1 MNATAT
7 AATAQD
13 SDSFAAMFEE
23 SLTRKEMRAGE
34 LITAQVVRVDH
45 NMVVVNAGLKSESLI
60 PIEEFL
66 DAKGELEV
74 NPGDFV
80 TVAIEALENGYG
92 ETKLSREKA
101 KRLAAWH
108 ELEIAMEEG
117 KIVEGFVSGKVK
129 GGLTAMVNGIRAFLP
144 GSLVD
149 IRPVKDTTPYEN
161 KTMELKVI
169 KLDRKR
175 NNVVVSRRAVLEA
188 SAGADREAVMEN
200 LKEGAIDKGVVKN
213 ITDYGAFVD
222 LGGIDGLLHITDLA
236 WRRVKHP
243 SEVLTVGDEIEAKI
257 LKFDQEKNRVSLGIK
272 QMGDD
277 PWNGLARRYPQGTR
291 MFGKVTNL
299 TDYGAFVEIE
309 QGIEGL
315 VHVSEMDWTNK
326 NVHPSKVVSLGDE
339 VEVMIL
345 EIDEARRRISLGMKQ
360 CQSNPW
366 DDFAINHKKGDKV
379 KGQIKSITD
388 FGVFIGLDGGI
399 DGLVHLSDLS
409 WSQPGEEAVRN
420 YKKGD
425 EVEAVVLAIDVER
438 ERISLGIKQL
448 EGDPFGGFAASHE
461 KGDVVTGK
469 VKSLDAKGATIAL
482 EGDVE
487 AYLKASEVSA
497 DRVEDIRTHLKEGD
511 SVTAVII
518 NVDRKNRSINL
529 SIKAL
534 NKTEDNAAMQ
544 KLSSESNASA
554 GTTNLGALLK
564 AKMSG
569 TKTEA

>member
-1 MNATAT
+1 MTAV
-7 AATAQD
+7 AEME
-13 SDSFAAMFEE
+13 SFASLFEE
-23 SLTRKEMRAGE
+23 SLNRKEMRAGE
-34 LITAQVVRVDH
+34 LITAQVVRVEQ
-45 NMVVVNAGLKSESLI
+45 NVVVVNAGLKSESYI
-60 PIEEFL
+60 PVEEFK
-66 DAKGELEV
+66 DATGAIEV
-74 NPGDFV
+74 KAGDFT
-80 TVAIEALENGYG
+80 TVAIESLENGYG
-92 ETKLSREKA
+92 ETRLSREKA
-101 KRLAAWH
+101 KRLAAWID
-108 ELEIAMEEG
+108 LEQAMEEG
-117 KIVEGFVSGKVK
+117 RIVEGYVSGKVK

-175 NNVVVSRRAVLEA
+175 NNVVVSRRAVLEETQ
-188 SAGADREAVMEN
+188 GADRESLLEN
-200 LKEGAIDKGVVKN
+200 LKEGAIVKGIVKN

-291 MFGKVTNL
+291 LFGKVTNL
-299 TDYGAFVEIE
+299 TDYGSFVEIE

-326 NVHPSKVVSLGDE
+326 NVHPSKVVALGDE

-345 EIDEARRRISLGMKQ
+345 EIDEQRRRISLGMKQ
-360 CQSNPW
+360 CKSNPW
-366 DDFAINHKKGDKV
+366 DDFAANHQKGDKV
-379 KGQIKSITD
+379 KGAIKSITD

-409 WSQPGEEAVRN
+409 WSVAGEEAVRN

-425 EVEAVVLAIDVER
+425 ELEAVVLAIDVER

-448 EGDPFGGFAASHE
+448 EGDPFGGF
-461 KGDVVTGK
+461 VTGHDK
-469 VKSLDAKGATIAL
+469 GAIVTGVVKSLDAKGAVVML

-487 AYLKASEVSA
+487 AYLKASEVSV
-497 DRVEDIRTHLKEGD
+497 DRVEDIRNHLKEGD
-511 SVTAVII
+511 TVKAVII
-518 NVDRKNRSINL
+518 NVDRKNRGINL

-534 NKTEDNAAMQ
+534 DKADTAAAMQ
-544 KLSSESNASA
+544 KFAAENTSAS

-564 AKMSG
+564 AKMDSSKAD
-569 TKTEA
+569 TQ